1 MKVET
6 LIIYILIIS
15 IFSILL
21 TIYDKIASKKFKRNR
36 IRENVL
42 LFFAF
47 IGGGLSMYITMRLIK
62 HKTRHKKF
70 MISLPII
77 IICQLFIIFYILYW
91 FIIDLLIKLDETK

>member
-6 LIIYILIIS
+6 LIIYISIVSIIA
-15 IFSILL
+15 ILL

-42 LFFAF
+42 LFLAF

-70 MISLPII
+70 MLGIPIMVI
-77 IICQLFIIFYILYW
+77 FHFFIITYF
-91 FIIDLLIKLDETK
+91 LLIYN

>member
-1 MKVET
+1 
-6 LIIYILIIS
+6 
-15 IFSILL
+15 L

-47 IGGGLSMYITMRLIK
+47 IGGGLFMYITMRIIK

-70 MISLPII
+70 MLGIPIMVI
-77 IICQLFIIFYILYW
+77 FHFFIITYF
-91 FIIDLLIKLDETK
+91 LLIYN